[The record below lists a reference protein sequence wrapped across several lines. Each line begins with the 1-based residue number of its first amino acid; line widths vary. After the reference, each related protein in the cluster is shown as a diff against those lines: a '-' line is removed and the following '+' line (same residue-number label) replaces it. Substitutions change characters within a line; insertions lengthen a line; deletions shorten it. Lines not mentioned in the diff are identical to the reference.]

1 MQNAKILP
9 VIGLAMTLAALVGNY
24 ALPHVSIPSIK
35 KVPVET
41 FPRALGEW
49 QAGADQAVDPEVQ
62 QKLSTA
68 TIITR
73 DYRRPDGQ
81 ALELTLISGSQRA
94 DFHNPNEC
102 FPGHGW
108 TLSEH
113 QERSIGGQKFNTMM
127 GEMDAARIKV
137 YYCWMGALDVERPR
151 SAGEQTLYALRDT
164 IFSGIMDRA
173 DGMSVFVRVIVPDDE
188 KGRQAAVSFL
198 EQLLPPVRALLKQYI
213 S

>member
-1 MQNAKILP
+1 
-9 VIGLAMTLAALVGNY
+9 VIGLVMTLAALAGSY
-24 ALPHVSIPSIK
+24 ALPRVSVPSIH

-41 FPRALGEW
+41 FPRTLGEW
-49 QAGADQAVDPEVQ
+49 QAGEDQAVDPEVQ

-73 DYRRPDGQ
+73 NYRRPDRQ

-108 TLSEH
+108 TLSDH
-113 QERSIGGQKFNTMM
+113 QEQGIGGQRFNTMTA
-127 GEMDAARIKV
+127 ELDNTRIRV
-137 YYCWMGALDVERPR
+137 YYCWMGALDVEKPR
-151 SAGEQTLYALRDT
+151 GAGVQTMYALRDML
-164 IFSGIMDRA
+164 FSSLMDRA
-173 DGMSVFVRVIVPDDE
+173 DGMSVFVRVVVPDDAP
-188 KGRQAAVSFL
+188 GREAAVSFL
-198 EQLLPPVRALLKQYI
+198 ERLLPPVRTLLKQYI